1 MNKKNKE
8 IDAINIQLIALF
20 LILISSIISILLTY
34 NQKLDLEEK
43 DTLYTPKQS
52 YKLTLFNRIFIIIL
66 SIVFLYVNYELYEV
80 SKEEGE
86 DLKPYILQI
95 FASIL
100 TIISG
105 IIVLYV
111 VLQSTTENVSD
122 VENPII

>member
-66 SIVFLYVNYELYEV
+66 SIVFLYVKYELYEV

-95 FASIL
+95 FATIL

>member
-1 MNKKNKE
+1 MNRKNKE